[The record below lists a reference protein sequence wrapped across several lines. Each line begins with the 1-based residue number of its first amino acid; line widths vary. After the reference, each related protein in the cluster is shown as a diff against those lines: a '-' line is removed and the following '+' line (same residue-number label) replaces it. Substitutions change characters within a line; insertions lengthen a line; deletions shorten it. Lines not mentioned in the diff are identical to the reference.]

1 MESQSGRTPS
11 SRAASWIALVLCAAV
26 LLGRAVEHL
35 ARQPPGLRPDLLSE
49 LATARRRRVRRGGD
63 HPVECSPRIAAPR
76 RALRWSGLLL
86 MVWAA
91 NGLPFDL
98 LHLAGLMPLGVDWA
112 GLATRT
118 LALAAAVV
126 LARQA
131 LARPAAPASTRAA
144 TWYGYV
150 AFGLALPYPVLRTC
164 WALGGELGLMWPGAA
179 GHGFAPWLLSIPWL
193 LAAALSLLLASTWRR
208 MPRRLLLAA
217 GWSATVI
224 VAMIGPAACWSL
236 ITTSVRG
243 DTGVEGMAIW
253 VPCLFYSSWFLWAI
267 AAGAAT
273 RSYQLRSAPS
283 RMSSPTGTVRV
294 RALRTSQKPRSW
306 KLAASRPGD
315 AKELCG
321 GNPR

>member
-1 MESQSGRTPS
+1 MESQSGRSPS

-35 ARQPPGLRPDLLSE
+35 VPNRPDYAQIFSPNWLPLVAAGFAAAGIILLNARPE
-49 LATARRRRVRRGGD
+49 LLRLG
-63 HPVECSPRIAAPR
+63 

-273 RSYQLRSAPS
+273 RSYQLRSAPR